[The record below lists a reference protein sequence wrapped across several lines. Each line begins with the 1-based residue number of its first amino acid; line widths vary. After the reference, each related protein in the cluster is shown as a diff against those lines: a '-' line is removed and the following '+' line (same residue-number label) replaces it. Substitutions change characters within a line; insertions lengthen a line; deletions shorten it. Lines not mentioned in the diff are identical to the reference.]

1 MQPIKIIIEKHPDGY
16 VAYPIGIKG
25 IVVGEG
31 DTYEE
36 ALADVKSAIQSTSKP
51 LAESLEINSVTEDK
65 MKPLPEIE
73 RILRDQKPIL
83 REKFKV
89 REIGIFGSV
98 VRGEQKQT
106 SDLDLLV
113 EFEEPIGL
121 IKYVNLQNYLS
132 DKVGSRVDLVM
143 KSGLKPRIS
152 RHVLKEVIYV

>member
-1 MQPIKIIIEKHPDGY
+1 
-16 VAYPIGIKG
+16 
-25 IVVGEG
+25 
-31 DTYEE
+31 
-36 ALADVKSAIQSTSKP
+36 
-51 LAESLEINSVTEDK
+51 
-65 MKPLPEIE
+65 MKTLPEIE

-98 VRGEQKQT
+98 VRGEQKET

-132 DKVGSRVDLVM
+132 DKVGWRADLVM